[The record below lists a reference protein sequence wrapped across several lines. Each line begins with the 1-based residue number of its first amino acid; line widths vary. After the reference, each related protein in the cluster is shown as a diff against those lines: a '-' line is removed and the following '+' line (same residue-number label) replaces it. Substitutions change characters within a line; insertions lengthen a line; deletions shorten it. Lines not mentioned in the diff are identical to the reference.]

1 MNPKLVFSACCNEDR
16 LSANESR
23 GRALL
28 GLEAEFYV

>member
-1 MNPKLVFSACCNEDR
+1 MHPKLVFSACCVGDM

-23 GRALL
+23 GRAL

>member
-1 MNPKLVFSACCNEDR
+1 MNSKLGFSACCIEDR

-23 GRALL
+23 GRAL

>member
-1 MNPKLVFSACCNEDR
+1 MNSKLGFRAYCIEDM

-23 GRALL
+23 GRAL